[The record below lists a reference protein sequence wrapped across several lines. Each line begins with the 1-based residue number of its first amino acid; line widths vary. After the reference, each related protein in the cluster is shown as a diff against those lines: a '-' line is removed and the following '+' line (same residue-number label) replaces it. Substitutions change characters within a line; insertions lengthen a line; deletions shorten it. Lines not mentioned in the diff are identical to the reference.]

1 MKNNIINFSLSLLL
15 GLGTILLF
23 SPFALYWWIH
33 GDYDR
38 YLWII
43 NGPYPYSSF
52 GGGPFQLVMG
62 LGLFLCGIVLI
73 VVYFIGRKLYSKSRD
88 KKESVGND

>member
-1 MKNNIINFSLSLLL
+1 MNNKIINFFLSLLL
-15 GLGTILLF
+15 GLGTILLL
-23 SPFALYWWIH
+23 SPLALNWWIH

-52 GGGPFQLVMG
+52 GGGPFQLVMY

-73 VVYFIGRKLYSKSRD
+73 AIYFVGKKFYNKSRGG
-88 KKESVGND
+88 KESV